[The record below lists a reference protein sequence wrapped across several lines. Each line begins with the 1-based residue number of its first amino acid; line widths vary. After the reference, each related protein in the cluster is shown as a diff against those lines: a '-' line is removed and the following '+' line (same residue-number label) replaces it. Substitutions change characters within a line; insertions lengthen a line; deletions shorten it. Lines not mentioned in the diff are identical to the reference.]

1 MWISSTQTICKLVCV
16 SCASVMCVCAS
27 VMITEAD
34 LYVYARTLVLLPCSL
49 LTKSQYYNLFFFTSF
64 GKESVLSHLFA
75 FALECLQNR
84 RAELLA
90 DLENHISKYVLLRWT
105 SISKG

>member
-1 MWISSTQTICKLVCV
+1 MWISLIQTICKFVCV
-16 SCASVMCVCAS
+16 SSDDHRSRPVCLCKN
-27 VMITEAD
+27 T
-34 LYVYARTLVLLPCSL
+34 LLPCSL
-49 LTKSQYYNLFFFTSF
+49 LTESQYYNFFFFTSF

-105 SISKG
+105 SIFKGWFAQHPGHI